1 MAKKM
6 AKKTSKAKEDPELL
20 KWRGVAEDLNNC
32 EELELDPPFA
42 VKELSL
48 DELKDQISDDTVLGV
63 IKESMELEA
72 STFEALTEL
81 GWKPKKKASKKTAP
95 VEDEETEDEDTDTE
109 ETEEDEEEKP
119 VKKNAKKAAPAKKEV
134 KKSAPAKKS
143 GPGVIDSIISILK
156 KAPKAGF
163 STDAIAEKLGAIFP
177 DREVDSMKGTVK
189 VQCGGRLKSEKGLNV
204 VSPEKGMYKIV

>member
-6 AKKTSKAKEDPELL
+6 IKKTSKAKEDPELL

-42 VKELSL
+42 VEELSV
-48 DELKDQISDDTVLGV
+48 DELKDQISDDTVIGV

-81 GWKPKKKASKKTAP
+81 GWKPKKKASKKAAP
-95 VEDEETEDEDTDTE
+95 VEEDEEIEDVNTE
-109 ETEEDEEEKP
+109 ETEEDEEGKP

-163 STDAIAEKLGAIFP
+163 STDAIAEKLGEIFP